1 MFVPNSRP
9 CSKFLALSQSRDHG
23 LHKSNYLSRLRP
35 LQPLPCRLCSEKV
48 DDDLFDI
55 DEDPQD
61 DSTEATELDPDDL
74 DLEDEDEDLGDEE
87 WDLGEDPDLS
97 VPPSAFASSVPPA
110 LGLPPCPLTTPNGLT
125 GLPASSCWLGR
136 TADSDPFLLGA

>member
-97 VPPSAFASSVPPA
+97 VLVATQWPYLDPQSAFGGSDIVLGPPSRQPIRPSTTPR
-110 LGLPPCPLTTPNGLT
+110 GLPIAPIAL
-125 GLPASSCWLGR
+125 
-136 TADSDPFLLGA
+136 